1 MSITYKVIQK
11 VNPRQPQAAKKFYA
25 QAVRGKKLN
34 IKQISKKISEKTLV
48 NHVDVHA
55 VVMALVDEVLAELGE
70 SNAVQLG
77 DLGTLSVSLSSEG
90 ADTEAKFTPS
100 MIKKIRINYRPGSEL
115 TGVVKSWNF
124 TKEG

>member
-1 MSITYKVIQK
+1 MSIIYKVIQRI
-11 VNPRQPQAAKKFYA
+11 NPRNPQAPKKFYA

-48 NHVDVHA
+48 NHVDVQA
-55 VVMALVDEVLAELGE
+55 VVLALVDVTMAELQE

-90 ADTEAKFTPS
+90 AETEAKFTPS
-100 MIKKIRINYRPGSEL
+100 MIKKSRINYRPGSEL
-115 TGVVKSWNF
+115 TGTVKAM
-124 TKEG
+124 KYVKQA